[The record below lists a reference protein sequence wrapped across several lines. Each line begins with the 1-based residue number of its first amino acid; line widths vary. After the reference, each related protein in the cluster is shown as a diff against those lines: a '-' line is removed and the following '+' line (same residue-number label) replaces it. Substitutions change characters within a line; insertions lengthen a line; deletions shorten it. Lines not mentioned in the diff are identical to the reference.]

1 MLHQLIWRSKVRN
14 GHRTAEKSS
23 PSLPLVKARAREA
36 CPQCMHDHI
45 LWGDIIW
52 MARFTEAAPDLPPIG
67 TDIHNDF
74 SKLRSAREQQDQ
86 ILLDWTGSLTDAWL
100 DEVLVWTSR
109 LDGKERRQPRWLLV
123 SQLFNHQTHHRG
135 QITTLLSQAGLDIG
149 STDIPFVTPSET
161 IRIEPGG
168 NR

>member
-1 MLHQLIWRSKVRN
+1 MSVCLQR
-14 GHRTAEKSS
+14 
-23 PSLPLVKARAREA
+23 
-36 CPQCMHDHI
+36 
-45 LWGDIIW
+45 
-52 MARFTEAAPDLPPIG
+52 
-67 TDIHNDF
+67 
-74 SKLRSAREQQDQ
+74 
-86 ILLDWTGSLTDAWL
+86 TGSLTDAWL